1 MKYLLNINQQKF
13 IVDQH
18 GQQIQVL
25 KQLEDTTESI
35 VSFELTTPSSSSQI
49 TRQGKNFFAKI
60 LGEHLEGQFEKETV
74 KGSNAKFDGKILS
87 PFTGKVLK
95 LFVKTGDKIEK
106 DAPLMVIEAMKMEYE
121 VVSPI
126 KGVVEDLTVT
136 LGDQLAKD
144 HIVAII
150 KTL

>member
-13 IVDQH
+13 IVDQQ

-25 KQLEDTTESI
+25 KQLEDTTESVI
-35 VSFELTTPSSSSQI
+35 SFELTTPSSSSQI

-74 KGSNAKFDGKILS
+74 KGSSAKFDGKILS

-126 KGVVEDLTVT
+126 KGVVQEISINLSEQV
-136 LGDQLAKD
+136 GKD
-144 HIVAII
+144 HLLALVS
-150 KTL
+150 T